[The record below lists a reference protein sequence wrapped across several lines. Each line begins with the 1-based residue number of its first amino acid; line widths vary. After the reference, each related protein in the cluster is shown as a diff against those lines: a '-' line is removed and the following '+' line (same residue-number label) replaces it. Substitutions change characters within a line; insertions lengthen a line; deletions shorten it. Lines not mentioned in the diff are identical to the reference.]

1 MDFCWAI
8 PKGFCGKIFPRPSL
22 IRDKSVTIEAGIT
35 DPDYRG
41 LVYVLLSNYSGKVF
55 TVRMDERVAQAVFF
69 ETFDVHFEKV
79 SSKEDLGVIKRES
92 GGFGLTGT
100 TVIKKMK
107 VNEKFQDDS
116 LAIIAEEGVI
126 SVNDEVILH
135 EKVDNKN

>member
-22 IRDKSVTIEAGIT
+22 IRDKSVTVEAGIT

-41 LVYVLLSNYSGKVF
+41 LVYVLLSNHSGKVF
-55 TVRMDERVAQAVFF
+55 TVRMDERIAQAVFF

-107 VNEKFQDDS
+107 VNETFQDDS

-135 EKVDNKN
+135 EKVDNEN

>member
-1 MDFCWAI
+1 M
-8 PKGFCGKIFPRPSL
+8 
-22 IRDKSVTIEAGIT
+22 
-35 DPDYRG
+35 
-41 LVYVLLSNYSGKVF
+41 LLSNHSGKVF
-55 TVRMDERVAQAVFF
+55 TVRMDERIAQAVFF

-107 VNEKFQDDS
+107 VNETFQDDS

-135 EKVDNKN
+135 EKVDNRN